1 MASSWWLWESDYNA
15 QIAESQF
22 SNNLKLLQNI
32 QEYEATRAALLEAG
46 QTEKAKGLAASHHD
60 ELDEM
65 ERANGLN
72 AQLAER
78 KYLQERMQMMQAQAA
93 EMQELRNQTIRVQ
106 AEKLR
111 QAVIE
116 GMIGQESA
124 NQQLAILYAGTDKRM
139 KREKEVADKEA
150 EIAEMLALGKIDA
163 ARAVQDSLIALR
175 NEDLAAAEAAKKAA
189 ENAFKDFKIT
199 LPPLPPIDVGPFA
212 QSRGSVASAAQKVV
226 KPAEEKLVAVIGG
239 INESIDLASRPLA
252 SWPT

>member
-1 MASSWWLWESDYNA
+1 
-15 QIAESQF
+15 
-22 SNNLKLLQNI
+22 
-32 QEYEATRAALLEAG
+32 
-46 QTEKAKGLAASHHD
+46 
-60 ELDEM
+60 
-65 ERANGLN
+65 
-72 AQLAER
+72 
-78 KYLQERMQMMQAQAA
+78 
-93 EMQELRNQTIRVQ
+93 
-106 AEKLR
+106 
-111 QAVIE
+111 
-116 GMIGQESA
+116 
-124 NQQLAILYAGTDKRM
+124 M

-239 INESIDLASRPLA
+239 INESIDLALQAIGKLA
-252 SWPT
+252 HLKFPEGVQENFRRLGQFITTGVSILYEAVKPVSSKVAELMDRTIGSIAKSVDSFVKFAELKQVFATPPKMENAQAWTGWVYRSSNPAHGRG